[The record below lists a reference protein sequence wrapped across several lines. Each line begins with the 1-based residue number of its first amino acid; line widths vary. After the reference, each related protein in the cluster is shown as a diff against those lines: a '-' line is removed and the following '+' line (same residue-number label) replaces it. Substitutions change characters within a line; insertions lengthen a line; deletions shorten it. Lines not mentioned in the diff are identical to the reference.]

1 MPTPTR
7 LLRIADRIH
16 QEISEMLV
24 MGKINDP
31 RLTDIFITDV
41 KVDRELSVAD
51 IFVSAIEG
59 EERVGGIMKALLKA
73 SGFIRRYLTNQIEL
87 RIFPQLRFHW
97 DPTPERAERIERLI
111 DVIHE
116 QKKNE

>member
-7 LLRIADRIH
+7 LLQIADRIH

-41 KVDRELSVAD
+41 KVDRELRVAD
-51 IFVSAIEG
+51 IFVSAIKG
-59 EERVGGIMKALLKA
+59 DERVEEIMQGLRKA
-73 SGFIRRYLTNQIEL
+73 SGFLRRYLANQIEL
-87 RIFPQLRFHW
+87 RVFPELRFHW
-97 DPTPERAERIERLI
+97 DPTPERAERIEKLI
-111 DVIHE
+111 DIIHA